1 MWTWSPPKVPV
12 LILEARTI
20 RDEDQESGLSP
31 PTCVHTHTSLPLPGS
46 ADSRGHATPGDAFW
60 GFLPLRG
67 LQSQVGAVPP
77 VEPVTRN
84 TVGRTRSQVPPQ
96 TGPFTAVW
104 LVQSGL
110 PEHFW
115 DGEGRGDGAKG
126 RLWEG
131 AKGDSSQGVNGSKK
145 TAWILVSLPSTT
157 PASGWRGGGRGVDV
171 EPKGFLS
178 VHNGTP
184 ASPPTCQSPSEGF
197 CRRLYQIGAVG
208 GGLCPSRAG

>member
-145 TAWILVSLPSTT
+145 TAWILVSPQPPLPL
-157 PASGWRGGGRGVDV
+157 GGGVGGGGWVSSQKDSCPCITAPQPV
-171 EPKGFLS
+171 PP
-178 VHNGTP
+178 P
-184 ASPPTCQSPSEGF
+184 ASPPRKVSVAACT
-197 CRRLYQIGAVG
+197 R
-208 GGLCPSRAG
+208 